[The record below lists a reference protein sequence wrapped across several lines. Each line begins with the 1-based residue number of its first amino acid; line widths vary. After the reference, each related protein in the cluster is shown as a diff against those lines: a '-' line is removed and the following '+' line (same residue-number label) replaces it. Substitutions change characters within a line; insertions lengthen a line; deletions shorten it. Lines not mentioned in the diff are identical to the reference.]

1 MATYNHEAIR
11 AAYPDKNLLICD
23 DVGIF
28 DRDISDTTPFEV
40 DQALVDAAAVTTDK
54 EKQNEYNKYMREKEF
69 REFADP
75 MYFKVQRGEISQADY
90 DSKVAEIRAKYP
102 YI

>member
-1 MATYNHEAIR
+1 MNILNLEKIFRQKSQEGFTISELIISITIIGILAAI
-11 AAYPDKNLLICD
+11 
-23 DVGIF
+23 
-28 DRDISDTTPFEV
+28 
-40 DQALVDAAAVTTDK
+40 AVPSGLKWIDK
-54 EKQNEYNKYMREKEF
+54 EKQNAFHKYMREKEF

-75 MYFKVQRGEISQADY
+75 LYFKVQRGEATQSDY